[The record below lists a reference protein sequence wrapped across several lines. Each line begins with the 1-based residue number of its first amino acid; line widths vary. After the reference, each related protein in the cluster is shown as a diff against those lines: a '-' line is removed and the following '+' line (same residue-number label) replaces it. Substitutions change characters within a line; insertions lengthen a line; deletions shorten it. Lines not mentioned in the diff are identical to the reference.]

1 MAWRLHPT
9 GSRRT
14 TLPVARHIE
23 RPPADGHRT
32 AHLAAAALPPP
43 ARPRTPASTAGRRTT
58 TGPRDRRGGRVLST
72 GSIFASGLGC
82 AIVRC
87 QRPVPPIPGVPAVS
101 RSVPPT
107 EARRAKIPLHRGRVA
122 DGRA

>member
-87 QRPVPPIPGVPAVS
+87 QRPVPPNSERPRSFLDPCPRRRRDVPRSRFIAV
-101 RSVPPT
+101 
-107 EARRAKIPLHRGRVA
+107 
-122 DGRA
+122 